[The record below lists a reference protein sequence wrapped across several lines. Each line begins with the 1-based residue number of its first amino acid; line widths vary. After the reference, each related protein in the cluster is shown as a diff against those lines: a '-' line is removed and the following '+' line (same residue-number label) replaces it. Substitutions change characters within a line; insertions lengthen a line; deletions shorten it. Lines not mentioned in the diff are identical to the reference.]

1 MSTAEPNTQTP
12 SPLASHAA
20 APEQAPVLLR
30 KHEGWAEIIFNRPAR
45 KNAIQGP
52 FAQAFLQA
60 LQEAEADDSLRA
72 LLLRGAGGTF
82 CSGLDLQE
90 FNADPKPAWVA
101 DFSTL
106 WRQVHVAL
114 ASTRKIVLVALE
126 RYAINGGAALA
137 IAGDIVI
144 SGESAQ
150 LQVGEVRL
158 GMAAPNNLAWL
169 LMRHSEAVAARLAL
183 MGDRIGSAELL
194 RLGVVTEVVADDQ
207 VVSRCTALAEAMGG
221 WPMKGVTAIK
231 PSIRSASLG
240 MSVEAW
246 FSSFGSVAAH
256 NPPSLAA
263 SRSQT

>member
-1 MSTAEPNTQTP
+1 MSTADPGQQAH
-12 SPLASHAA
+12 SPPASRAA
-20 APEQAPVLLR
+20 SPEQAPVLLR
-30 KHEGWAEIIFNRPAR
+30 KHEGWAEIVFNRPAR

-60 LQEAEADDSLRA
+60 LHEAEADDSLRA
-72 LLLRGAGGTF
+72 LVLRGEGGTF

-114 ASTRKIVLVALE
+114 ASTHEIVLVALE

-137 IAGDIVI
+137 IAGDLVI
-144 SGESAQ
+144 AGESAQ

-158 GMAAPNNLAWL
+158 GMAAPNNLAWI

-207 VVSRCTALAEAMGG
+207 VVTRCTALAQEMGR
-221 WPMKGVTAIK
+221 WPVKGISAIK
-231 PSIRSASLG
+231 PAIRRASLG
-240 MSVEAW
+240 MSAQDW
-246 FSSFGSVAAH
+246 FSSFGSAAAP